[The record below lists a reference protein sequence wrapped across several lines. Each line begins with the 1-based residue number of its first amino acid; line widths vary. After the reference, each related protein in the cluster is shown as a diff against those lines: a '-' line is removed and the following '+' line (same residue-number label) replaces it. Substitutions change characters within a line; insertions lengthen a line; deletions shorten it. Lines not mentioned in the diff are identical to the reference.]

1 MAMQRIVAPRI
12 SVRFRL
18 PGLVHGA
25 RLERRSSSER
35 KIPGSSPGVDE
46 KKGKY
51 KNIFQSSS
59 VRSERCSDKAMVASS
74 NLVSGTQRY
83 SSNGNKTCGF
93 HPQDP
98 GSIPG

>member
-1 MAMQRIVAPRI
+1 MAVQRIVAPRI

-18 PGLVHGA
+18 LGLVHGA

-59 VRSERCSDKAMVASS
+59 VRLEHCSHEANVTGS
-74 NLVSGTQRY
+74 NPVSGTTLFFRMA
-83 SSNGNKTCGF
+83 
-93 HPQDP
+93 
-98 GSIPG
+98 

>member
-18 PGLVHGA
+18 PGLVVTGIGP
-25 RLERRSSSER
+25 RSITGLMRPTSNR

-59 VRSERCSDKAMVASS
+59 VRLEHCSHEANVTGS
-74 NLVSGTQRY
+74 NPVSGTTLFFRMA
-83 SSNGNKTCGF
+83 
-93 HPQDP
+93 
-98 GSIPG
+98 

>member
-1 MAMQRIVAPRI
+1 MAVQRIVAPRI

-18 PGLVHGA
+18 LGLVHGA

-51 KNIFQSSS
+51 KNILQSQ
-59 VRSERCSDKAMVASS
+59 VQWK
-74 NLVSGTQRY
+74 
-83 SSNGNKTCGF
+83 KTCGSNGVF
-93 HPQDP
+93 LDVAQW
-98 GSIPG
+98 